1 MSRKTIPR
9 ETEKPKKL
17 TRAQKKEI
25 DAVIRKYKGDG
36 KPRTAQATIPY
47 EAIYPDGVCRIDRR
61 TFSKCIAFEDIS
73 YQLAQP
79 ETRTAIF
86 EHLCD
91 LYNYVDASI
100 HVQLSFLNR
109 KVDPVQYAKSFEI
122 APQGDDFDDIRAEY
136 TAILQK
142 QLASGN
148 NGIVKTKYLTFT
160 IDADSLKTARARLT
174 RIGLDLLGYFKTMGC
189 VHTSW
194 TGRSVWRFCTASS
207 TRTANR
213 SVLTGTGWHPPASPP
228 RTLWHRPPSASA
240 RPRPLGWAEN
250 MER

>member
-122 APQGDDFDDIRAEY
+122 APQGDDFDDIRA
-136 TAILQK
+136 
-142 QLASGN
+142 
-148 NGIVKTKYLTFT
+148 
-160 IDADSLKTARARLT
+160 
-174 RIGLDLLGYFKTMGC
+174 
-189 VHTSW
+189 
-194 TGRSVWRFCTASS
+194 S
-207 TRTANR
+207 TRPSCKSSLPAETTALSKPNI
-213 SVLTGTGWHPPASPP
+213 
-228 RTLWHRPPSASA
+228 
-240 RPRPLGWAEN
+240 
-250 MER
+250 

>member
-17 TRAQKKEI
+17 TRTQKKEI
-25 DAVIRKYKGDG
+25 DAIIRKYKGDG

-142 QLASGN
+142 QLANGN

-160 IDADSLKTARARLT
+160 IEADGVKTARSRLT

-189 VHTSW
+189 VAHVMD
-194 TGRSVWRFCTASS
+194 GQERLEVLHGIFHPDGEPFRFDWDWLAPSGLS
-207 TRTANR
+207 TKDFVR
-213 SVLTGTGWHPPASPP
+213 VLKGKC
-228 RTLWHRPPSASA
+228 RFFQVL
-240 RPRPLGWAEN
+240 
-250 MER
+250 

>member
-1 MSRKTIPR
+1 MSRKTTPR

-25 DAVIRKYKGDG
+25 DAVLRKYKGDG

-47 EAIYPDGVCRIDRR
+47 EAIYSDGVCRIDRR

-160 IDADSLKTARARLT
+160 IEADSLKTARARLT
-174 RIGLDLLGYFKTMGC
+174 RIGPVSYTHLTLPTILL
-189 VHTSW
+189 V
-194 TGRSVWRFCTASS
+194 
-207 TRTANR
+207 
-213 SVLTGTGWHPPASPP
+213 
-228 RTLWHRPPSASA
+228 
-240 RPRPLGWAEN
+240 
-250 MER
+250 

>member
-25 DAVIRKYKGDG
+25 DAVLRKYKGDG

-91 LYNYVDASI
+91 LYNYVDPCVPILATT
-100 HVQLSFLNR
+100 HVECVLLMS
-109 KVDPVQYAKSFEI
+109 KVQ
-122 APQGDDFDDIRAEY
+122 
-136 TAILQK
+136 
-142 QLASGN
+142 
-148 NGIVKTKYLTFT
+148 
-160 IDADSLKTARARLT
+160 
-174 RIGLDLLGYFKTMGC
+174 
-189 VHTSW
+189 
-194 TGRSVWRFCTASS
+194 
-207 TRTANR
+207 
-213 SVLTGTGWHPPASPP
+213 
-228 RTLWHRPPSASA
+228 
-240 RPRPLGWAEN
+240 
-250 MER
+250 

>member
-1 MSRKTIPR
+1 MLPGLLFALFERHGQPLEVVIQQMIQCCFIRPKERPYQTNNAYAALVRQYQMEQEVKAIVQKNDTPRNRK
-9 ETEKPKKL
+9 
-17 TRAQKKEI
+17 AQKAHPRPEKEI
-25 DAVIRKYKGDG
+25 DAVLRKYKGDG

-122 APQGDDFDDIRAEY
+122 APQG
-136 TAILQK
+136 
-142 QLASGN
+142 
-148 NGIVKTKYLTFT
+148 
-160 IDADSLKTARARLT
+160 
-174 RIGLDLLGYFKTMGC
+174 
-189 VHTSW
+189 
-194 TGRSVWRFCTASS
+194 
-207 TRTANR
+207 
-213 SVLTGTGWHPPASPP
+213 
-228 RTLWHRPPSASA
+228 
-240 RPRPLGWAEN
+240 
-250 MER
+250 

>member
-1 MSRKTIPR
+1 MSRKTTPR

-25 DAVIRKYKGDG
+25 DAVLRKYKGDG

-91 LYNYVDASI
+91 LYNYVDTQRQA
-100 HVQLSFLNR
+100 
-109 KVDPVQYAKSFEI
+109 
-122 APQGDDFDDIRAEY
+122 
-136 TAILQK
+136 
-142 QLASGN
+142 
-148 NGIVKTKYLTFT
+148 
-160 IDADSLKTARARLT
+160 LK
-174 RIGLDLLGYFKTMGC
+174 
-189 VHTSW
+189 H
-194 TGRSVWRFCTASS
+194 RS
-207 TRTANR
+207 RTAFPSTSCAMR
-213 SVLTGTGWHPPASPP
+213 IPPVIIVLSLTTACRLPV
-228 RTLWHRPPSASA
+228 
-240 RPRPLGWAEN
+240 
-250 MER
+250 

>member
-1 MSRKTIPR
+1 MSRKTTPR

-25 DAVIRKYKGDG
+25 DAVLRKYKGDG

-160 IDADSLKTARARLT
+160 IEADSLKTARARLT

-189 VHTSW
+189 VAHVMD
-194 TGRSVWRFCTASS
+194 GQERLEVLHGIFHPDGEPFRFEEVGQHFV
-207 TRTANR
+207 RKFR
-213 SVLTGTGWHPPASPP
+213 RKDL
-228 RTLWHRPPSASA
+228 
-240 RPRPLGWAEN
+240 
-250 MER
+250 

>member
-1 MSRKTIPR
+1 MSRKTTPR

-25 DAVIRKYKGDG
+25 DAVLRKYKGDG

-109 KVDPVQYAKSFEI
+109 KVDPVQYAKVLRSHRRGMI
-122 APQGDDFDDIRAEY
+122 LTISAP
-136 TAILQK
+136 
-142 QLASGN
+142 
-148 NGIVKTKYLTFT
+148 
-160 IDADSLKTARARLT
+160 
-174 RIGLDLLGYFKTMGC
+174 
-189 VHTSW
+189 
-194 TGRSVWRFCTASS
+194 S
-207 TRTANR
+207 T
-213 SVLTGTGWHPPASPP
+213 
-228 RTLWHRPPSASA
+228 PPSCKSSL
-240 RPRPLGWAEN
+240 PAETTALSKPN
-250 MER
+250 I

>member
-1 MSRKTIPR
+1 MSRKTTPR

-25 DAVIRKYKGDG
+25 DAVLRKYKGDG

-100 HVQLSFLNR
+100 HVQFSFTNLACLLSWLRNIELLLR
-109 KVDPVQYAKSFEI
+109 WVIRETLSIGVVRLRNGSILVLLVMCMRCI
-122 APQGDDFDDIRAEY
+122 AGL
-136 TAILQK
+136 TVL
-142 QLASGN
+142 SG
-148 NGIVKTKYLTFT
+148 
-160 IDADSLKTARARLT
+160 LKA
-174 RIGLDLLGYFKTMGC
+174 
-189 VHTSW
+189 
-194 TGRSVWRFCTASS
+194 
-207 TRTANR
+207 
-213 SVLTGTGWHPPASPP
+213 
-228 RTLWHRPPSASA
+228 
-240 RPRPLGWAEN
+240 
-250 MER
+250 

>member
-25 DAVIRKYKGDG
+25 DAVLRKYKGDG

-91 LYNYVDASI
+91 LYNYVDAFAALPKQEQSI
-100 HVQLSFLNR
+100 LILFCVLELGDGEIGDLMEMSRSAVQRHRAKTLNELR
-109 KVDPVQYAKSFEI
+109 KK
-122 APQGDDFDDIRAEY
+122 
-136 TAILQK
+136 
-142 QLASGN
+142 
-148 NGIVKTKYLTFT
+148 
-160 IDADSLKTARARLT
+160 LKAHLPE
-174 RIGLDLLGYFKTMGC
+174 GG
-189 VHTSW
+189 
-194 TGRSVWRFCTASS
+194 
-207 TRTANR
+207 
-213 SVLTGTGWHPPASPP
+213 
-228 RTLWHRPPSASA
+228 
-240 RPRPLGWAEN
+240 
-250 MER
+250 